1 MDELFQEMV
10 EIYYV
15 DHRSESF
22 AYGRRGAAFS
32 MDRSTRSE
40 MNMTCAVVSEE
51 TRLIGT
57 KCACL

>member
-1 MDELFQEMV
+1 MV

-15 DHRSESF
+15 DHRREGF

-32 MDRSTRSE
+32 MGRSTRSE